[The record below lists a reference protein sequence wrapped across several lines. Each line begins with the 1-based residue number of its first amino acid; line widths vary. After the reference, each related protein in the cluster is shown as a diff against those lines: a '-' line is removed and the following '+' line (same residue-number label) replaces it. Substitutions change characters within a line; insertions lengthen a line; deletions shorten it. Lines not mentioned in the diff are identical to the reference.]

1 MNIIQIVE
9 NLYVNKDSKWIMELD
24 EIEIQP
30 FVIQHWLVMNDSIRV
45 QTRWLDKY
53 VFTIPA
59 RMWLSLA
66 WSVVPKFNRQPFVKY
81 IKMNEGEE
89 EFGFILNKIRKQY
102 KLSDND
108 YNAIKGR
115 LIKYIKTNM
124 VEWFKYYGIEKK
136 YWKQH
141 YLDFSQIKQEEQK
154 KEKIV
159 GLSSWGV

>member
-24 EIEIQP
+24 EADIQP

-53 VFTIPA
+53 VFTIPS

-66 WSVVPKFNRQPFVKY
+66 WSVIPKFNKQPFVKY
-81 IKMNEGEE
+81 IKMNDEVE
-89 EFGFILNKIRKQY
+89 EFDFILSRIRKQY

-108 YNAIKGR
+108 YNSIKSR
-115 LIKYIKTNM
+115 LVKTIKSNM
-124 VEWFKYYGIEKK
+124 VEWFKYYAIEKK
-136 YWKQH
+136 YWKAYYIDFNLIKDEKKPEKV
-141 YLDFSQIKQEEQK
+141 YL
-154 KEKIV
+154 
-159 GLSSWGV
+159 GLNQWGL